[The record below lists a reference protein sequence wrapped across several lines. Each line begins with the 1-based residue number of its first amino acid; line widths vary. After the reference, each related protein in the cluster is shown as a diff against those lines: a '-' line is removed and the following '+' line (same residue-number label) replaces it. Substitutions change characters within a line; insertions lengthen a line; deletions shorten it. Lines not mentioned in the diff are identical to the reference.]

1 MRPVS
6 ISPRNSVEVKEAMF
20 KANTLLLPLDIQ
32 RDFPLGS
39 AIGFRP
45 NSYQLNSA
53 IQVSLLNKRGVFDGV
68 RNVWHRIS
76 TQTLWSPACYNRL

>member
-32 RDFPLGS
+32 KDFPLGS

-45 NSYQLNSA
+45 DPYQLNSA
-53 IQVSLLNKRGVFDGV
+53 IQVSLSVF
-68 RNVWHRIS
+68 
-76 TQTLWSPACYNRL
+76 SPGFCLGESQGPLFWEIGAL

>member
-32 RDFPLGS
+32 KDFPLGS

-45 NSYQLNSA
+45 DPYQLNSA
-53 IQVSLLNKRGVFDGV
+53 IQVSLLNKRGVFDDL
-68 RNVWHRIS
+68 RNAWLRIS
-76 TQTLWSPACYNRL
+76 KQTL

>member
-32 RDFPLGS
+32 KDFPLGS

-45 NSYQLNSA
+45 NSYPLNSA
-53 IQVSLLNKRGVFDGV
+53 IQVSLLNKRCVFDDL
-68 RNVWHRIS
+68 RNAWHRIS
-76 TQTLWSPACYNRL
+76 KQTL